1 MKNIFPNSIDADKL
15 KNGIE
20 KTQKNLIMALPFKLL
35 KGRDKIY

>member
-20 KTQKNLIMALPFKLL
+20 TTQKNLIMALPFKLL